1 MKNPYQKWSD
11 IDASLPAKKI
21 EILGP
26 PPTSG
31 TRDAFQELA
40 MSGGSKAYPHMK
52 KLKKTDKKM
61 WKKLTRTV
69 RDDGA
74 WIDAGEND
82 NLMVSKLVAN
92 PDAVGVF
99 GYSFLDQNSDKI
111 KGAVVNGTQPTFEN
125 IAGGKYKISRSLF
138 FYIKHAHVGT
148 VPGIQEFV
156 AEFTSEKAFGEEGY
170 LVPKGLIPLPS
181 TDRATQR
188 TNSSSLT
195 KLAL

>member
-1 MKNPYQKWSD
+1 M
-11 IDASLPAKKI
+11 
-21 EILGP
+21 
-26 PPTSG
+26 
-31 TRDAFQELA
+31 
-40 MSGGSKAYPHMK
+40 
-52 KLKKTDKKM
+52 
-61 WKKLTRTV
+61 

-156 AEFTSEKAFGEEGY
+156 AEFTSEKA
-170 LVPKGLIPLPS
+170 LVKKGIWSPK
-181 TDRATQR
+181 A
-188 TNSSSLT
+188 
-195 KLAL
+195 